1 MQVLRFHECPECGR
15 LSPYLQSRCDCGY
28 RFVGSEAQYKTCPEC
43 GSIIPSGQIVCDCG
57 HVTLPKVRKSAP
69 SSPAIPIPASR
80 APTAPKKRRDFTEKQ
95 RLQIFFGGSLA
106 AAVLIL
112 LALVPVIFSSDDE
125 PADFPDPPASS
136 EVGSSESD
144 NGGALVSLTPQLVRN
159 GQIIEAPLSEGLAPL
174 GVTTPTGKNCYV
186 YLSSLEGS
194 SYKNTGFYV
203 EADQFAEVLVPLG
216 LYEIYYATGDVW
228 YGPDYLFG
236 EDTRRYQCEGTFRFY
251 DDGEYYQGWTLEL
264 YLQDNGNM
272 DSDPIDASDWPA

>member
-69 SSPAIPIPASR
+69 SSP
-80 APTAPKKRRDFTEKQ
+80 
-95 RLQIFFGGSLA
+95 
-106 AAVLIL
+106 V
-112 LALVPVIFSSDDE
+112 
-125 PADFPDPPASS
+125 
-136 EVGSSESD
+136 
-144 NGGALVSLTPQLVRN
+144 
-159 GQIIEAPLSEGLAPL
+159 
-174 GVTTPTGKNCYV
+174 
-186 YLSSLEGS
+186 
-194 SYKNTGFYV
+194 
-203 EADQFAEVLVPLG
+203 
-216 LYEIYYATGDVW
+216 TGDVW
-228 YGPDYLFG
+228 YGPEYLFG